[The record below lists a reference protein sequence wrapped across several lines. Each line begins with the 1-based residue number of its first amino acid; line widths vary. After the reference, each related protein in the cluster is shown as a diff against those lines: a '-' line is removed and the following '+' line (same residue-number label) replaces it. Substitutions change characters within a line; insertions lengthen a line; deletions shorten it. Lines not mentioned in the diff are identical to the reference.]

1 MSLLRSLGTA
11 TPGESVPLTPREA
24 ASGLLGS
31 ISLTCWIF
39 LLVPQLIENYR
50 NGNAEAISL
59 LFLFVW
65 FVGDVTNLVGGL
77 WAGLVPVIVAIA
89 VYFCIA
95 DGVLIGQCLYYKAR
109 NARLEA
115 LRRRRRSSTETPDPS
130 TPLLGRRFSD
140 TLPEAVARRRAS
152 VSSQRRGGDGGARQA
167 DDTLAKI
174 VEENEAGQQAWVKN
188 LSSVL
193 AICVIGMAGWT
204 IAWQS
209 GVWKPAPR
217 EQNGGVDM
225 AAGAQVV
232 GYFSALCYLGARL
245 PQIYK
250 NYCDKSCEGLSLLF
264 FILSLMGNLTYGA
277 GILCHSTEKNYIVTN
292 TPWLIG
298 SLGTMV
304 EDVIIFV
311 QFRLYAVPDTG
322 AVSS

>member
-1 MSLLRSLGTA
+1 MATLWTA
-11 TPGESVPLTPREA
+11 TNADSVPLTPREA

-65 FVGDVTNLVGGL
+65 FLGDITNLIGGA

-109 NARLEA
+109 NSRQPRP
-115 LRRRRRSSTETPDPS
+115 RRRTSSSVFEPSTPDPT

-140 TLPEAVARRRAS
+140 AYAHTQTGEIVDNPRNSTRRAE
-152 VSSQRRGGDGGARQA
+152 SSS
-167 DDTLAKI
+167 DDMLAKI
-174 VEENEAGQQAWVKN
+174 VEENDVGRKAWVKN
-188 LSSVL
+188 FSSVL
-193 AICVIGMAGWT
+193 GICVIGMAGWT
-204 IAWQS
+204 VAWRT
-209 GVWKPAPR
+209 GVWKPAPV
-217 EQNGGVDM
+217 EEGLGGVDM
-225 AAGAQVV
+225 APGAMVL
-232 GYFSALCYLGARL
+232 GYISAVCYLGARL

-277 GILCHSTEKNYIVTN
+277 GIICHSTEKNYIVTN
-292 TPWLIG
+292 VPWLIG

-304 EDVIIFV
+304 EDVTIFV
-311 QFRLYAVPDTG
+311 QFRLYATRDQDTA
-322 AVSS
+322 AV

>member
-1 MSLLRSLGTA
+1 MVDFVSLTS
-11 TPGESVPLTPREA
+11 REA

-65 FVGDVTNLVGGL
+65 FVGDITNLIGGA

-95 DGVLIGQCLYYKAR
+95 DGVLISQCLYYKAR
-109 NARLEA
+109 NSRRAAARH
-115 LRRRRRSSTETPDPS
+115 RRRRSSVETPDTI

-140 TLPEAVARRRAS
+140 AVEHHRPAARRAEGY
-152 VSSQRRGGDGGARQA
+152 VQGDGHHSGYGNVSTGPE
-167 DDTLAKI
+167 DTLAKI
-174 VEENEAGQQAWVKN
+174 VEENDVGRKAWVKN
-188 LSSVL
+188 FSSVL

-204 IAWQS
+204 IAWQT
-209 GVWKPAPR
+209 GVWKPAPK
-217 EQNGGVDM
+217 EVNGGVDM
-225 AAGAQVV
+225 APGAMVL
-232 GYFSALCYLGARL
+232 GYISALCYLGARL

-250 NYCDKSCEGLSLLF
+250 NYSEKSCEGLSLLF

-277 GILCHSTEKNYIVTN
+277 GILCHSTERNYIITN
-292 TPWLIG
+292 VPWLIG
-298 SLGTMV
+298 SLGTMI
-304 EDVIIFV
+304 EDVTIFI
-311 QFRLYAVPDTG
+311 QFRLYAVQ
-322 AVSS
+322 SSESTV

>member
-1 MSLLRSLGTA
+1 MA
-11 TPGESVPLTPREA
+11 GESVPLTPREA

-65 FVGDVTNLVGGL
+65 FVGDITNLAGSA

-95 DGVLIGQCLYYKAR
+95 DGVLIGQCLYYRAR
-109 NARLEA
+109 NARAAA
-115 LRRRRRSSTETPDPS
+115 LHLRAASTVTPEPT
-130 TPLLGRRFSD
+130 TPLLGRRSSEER
-140 TLPEAVARRRAS
+140 LGEGYESRRRRSYNA
-152 VSSQRRGGDGGARQA
+152 VSGEGRGGERGPDG
-167 DDTLAKI
+167 TLAKL
-174 VEENEAGQQAWVKN
+174 VEENEVGQGALVKN
-188 LSSVL
+188 FSSVL

-204 IAWQS
+204 VAWQT
-209 GVWKPAPR
+209 GVWKPAPL
-217 EQNGGVDM
+217 EGGNGGVDM
-225 AAGAQVV
+225 APGAQVL
-232 GYFSALCYLGARL
+232 GYFSAVCYLGARL

-250 NYCDKSCEGLSLLF
+250 NYRDQSCEGLSLLF

-277 GILCHSTEKNYIVTN
+277 GILCHSTEKNYFITN
-292 TPWLIG
+292 LPWLIG

-304 EDVIIFV
+304 EDVTIFI
-311 QFRLYAVPDTG
+311 QFRLYAVTDSSA
-322 AVSS
+322 AVA

>member
-1 MSLLRSLGTA
+1 MAGGFA
-11 TPGESVPLTPREA
+11 QLTPREA

-65 FVGDVTNLVGGL
+65 FLGDITNLAGGA

-95 DGVLIGQCLYYKAR
+95 DGVLIGQCLYYRAR
-109 NARLEA
+109 NSRLA
-115 LRRRRRSSTETPDPS
+115 VTHVRQSSSATTPEPT
-130 TPLLGRRFSD
+130 TPLLGRRLSD
-140 TLPEAVARRRAS
+140 VMNEAGRRRRGSRPSYSA
-152 VSSQRRGGDGGARQA
+152 VVQGSQGP
-167 DDTLAKI
+167 DDTLAKL
-174 VEENEAGQQAWVKN
+174 VEENSVGQAAWFKN

-204 IAWQS
+204 VAWQT
-209 GVWKPAPR
+209 GVWRPTPLEER
-217 EQNGGVDM
+217 DGGVAM
-225 AAGAQVV
+225 AAGAQVL
-232 GYFSALCYLGARL
+232 GYFSAVCYLGARL

-250 NYCDKSCEGLSLLF
+250 NYSDKSCEGLSLLF
-264 FILSLMGNLTYGA
+264 FILSLVGNLTYGA
-277 GILCHSTEKNYIVTN
+277 GILFHSTEKNYIIAN
-292 TPWLIG
+292 LPWLIG

-304 EDVIIFV
+304 EDVTIFA
-311 QFRLYAVPDTG
+311 QFRMYAVTDSNES
-322 AVSS
+322 VV

>member
-1 MSLLRSLGTA
+1 MAIPLSGDGIVPMAESASLTS
-11 TPGESVPLTPREA
+11 REA

-65 FVGDVTNLVGGL
+65 FVGDITNLIGGA

-95 DGVLIGQCLYYKAR
+95 DGVLISQCLYYKAR
-109 NARLEA
+109 NSRQAAARH
-115 LRRRRRSSTETPDPS
+115 RRRRSSVETPDTV

-140 TLPEAVARRRAS
+140 AVEHHRPAARRAEGYVQGIAS
-152 VSSQRRGGDGGARQA
+152 GPE
-167 DDTLAKI
+167 DTLAKI
-174 VEENEAGQQAWVKN
+174 VEENDVGRKAWVKN
-188 LSSVL
+188 FSSVL

-204 IAWQS
+204 MAWQT
-209 GVWKPAPR
+209 GVWKPAPK
-217 EQNGGVDM
+217 EVDGGVDM
-225 AAGAQVV
+225 APGAMVL
-232 GYFSALCYLGARL
+232 GYISALCYLGARL

-250 NYCDKSCEGLSLLF
+250 NYCEKSCEGLSLLF

-277 GILCHSTEKNYIVTN
+277 GILCHSTERNYIITN
-292 TPWLIG
+292 VPWLIG
-298 SLGTMV
+298 SLGTMI
-304 EDVIIFV
+304 EDVTIFI
-311 QFRLYAVPDTG
+311 QFRLYAVHDPEDTL
-322 AVSS
+322 

>member
-1 MSLLRSLGTA
+1 MAGV
-11 TPGESVPLTPREA
+11 SVPLTPREA

-65 FVGDVTNLVGGL
+65 FVGDITNLAGSA

-89 VYFCIA
+89 VYFCLA
-95 DGVLIGQCLYYKAR
+95 DGVLIGQCLYYRAR
-109 NARLEA
+109 NSRAAAAHVRE
-115 LRRRRRSSTETPDPS
+115 SSSATSEPT
-130 TPLLGRRFSD
+130 TPLLGRRLSD
-140 TLPEAVARRRAS
+140 ALL
-152 VSSQRRGGDGGARQA
+152 GGDAEHRPRGSRPSYSAVNGSDQGP
-167 DDTLAKI
+167 DDTIAKL
-174 VEENEAGQQAWVKN
+174 VEENKVGQSVLLKN
-188 LSSVL
+188 FSSVL

-204 IAWQS
+204 MAWQT
-209 GVWKPAPR
+209 GVWKPAPL
-217 EQNGGVDM
+217 EGENGGVDM
-225 AAGAQVV
+225 APGAQVL
-232 GYFSALCYLGARL
+232 GYISAICYLGARL

-277 GILCHSTEKNYIVTN
+277 GILCHSTEKNYFLTN
-292 TPWLIG
+292 LPWLIG

-304 EDVIIFV
+304 EDAIIFG
-311 QFRLYAVPDTG
+311 QFRLYAVRGTV
-322 AVSS
+322 AEVV

>member
-1 MSLLRSLGTA
+1 MSTLWSAASNNADT
-11 TPGESVPLTPREA
+11 VPLTTREA

-65 FVGDVTNLVGGL
+65 FIGDITNLIGGA

-109 NARLEA
+109 NAR
-115 LRRRRRSSTETPDPS
+115 RSSNGTVSRRRSSVADAPDPT

-140 TLPEAVARRRAS
+140 AGRRA
-152 VSSQRRGGDGGARQA
+152 DA
-167 DDTLAKI
+167 DADEDDMLAKI
-174 VEENEAGQQAWVKN
+174 VEENDVGRKAWVKN
-188 LSSVL
+188 FSSVL
-193 AICVIGMAGWT
+193 GICVIGMAGWT
-204 IAWQS
+204 MAWRT
-209 GVWKPAPR
+209 GVWKPAPV
-217 EQNGGVDM
+217 EEVDGGVDM
-225 AAGAQVV
+225 APGAMVL
-232 GYFSALCYLGARL
+232 GYISAICYLGARL

-264 FILSLMGNLTYGA
+264 FILSLLGNLTYGA
-277 GILCHSTEKNYIVTN
+277 GIICHSTEKNYIVTN
-292 TPWLIG
+292 VPWLIG

-304 EDVIIFV
+304 EDVTIFV
-311 QFRLYAVPDTG
+311 QFRLYATRDTVTP
-322 AVSS
+322 AV

>member
-1 MSLLRSLGTA
+1 MSLLLTQGD
-11 TPGESVPLTPREA
+11 TPAGSSVPITPREA

-39 LLVPQLIENYR
+39 LLVPQLIENYC

-65 FVGDVTNLVGGL
+65 FIGDVTNLIGGA

-95 DGVLIGQCLYYKAR
+95 DGVLIAQCLYYRRR
-109 NARLEA
+109 NARREGL
-115 LRRRRRSSTETPDPS
+115 LRRRRSSTITPDPT

-140 TLPEAVARRRAS
+140 TLERRRS
-152 VSSQRRGGDGGARQA
+152 VTSQRSARGSHGHP
-167 DDTLAKI
+167 DDALANI
-174 VEENEAGQQAWVKN
+174 IEENEVGRSAWMKN
-188 LSSVL
+188 FSSVL

-204 IAWQS
+204 VAWQS
-209 GVWKPAPR
+209 GVWKPAPKER
-217 EQNGGVDM
+217 DGGVDM
-225 AAGAQVV
+225 AAGAQVL
-232 GYFSALCYLGARL
+232 GYISAVCYLGARL

-277 GILCHSTEKNYIVTN
+277 GILCHSTEKNYVVTN
-292 TPWLIG
+292 LPWLIG

-304 EDVIIFV
+304 EDVVIFV
-311 QFRLYAVPDTG
+311 QFRLYAEQSPQLTT
-322 AVSS
+322 AVS